1 VSAVV
6 IAVIGALGVIF
17 GGIITGIFNRRK
29 LGADASKIITD
40 AAAGAVE
47 LLRGEN
53 TRILAEVHEIRDE
66 AEQARN
72 EAQMAREE
80 TYQLRQDARV
90 TRDMAVA
97 HSVWDVQ
104 AVEMAEAQGVHLP
117 PAPPLYPQDR
127 GPALP

>member
-6 IAVIGALGVIF
+6 IAVIGAVGVVL

-66 AEQARN
+66 AETARH
-72 EAQMAREE
+72 EAQTAREE
-80 TYQLRQDARV
+80 AHELRREGQR
-90 TRDMAVA
+90 TRDMVVA
-97 HSVWDVQ
+97 HTVWDQQVLEI
-104 AVEMAEAQGVHLP
+104 AGEQGLQLP
-117 PAPPLYPQDR
+117 PVPPLYPQDR
-127 GPALP
+127 